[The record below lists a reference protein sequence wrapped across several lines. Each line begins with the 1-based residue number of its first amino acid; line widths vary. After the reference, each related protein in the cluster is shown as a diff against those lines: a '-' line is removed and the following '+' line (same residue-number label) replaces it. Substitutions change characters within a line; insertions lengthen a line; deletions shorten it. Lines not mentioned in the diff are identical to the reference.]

1 MKARKKEKNS
11 LRMRMMIMN
20 LAIAFTSLIVCGVLF
35 MGSVGLLVGRYANNN
50 LDFVLS
56 EVSDNLNEKTTF
68 MEEIIYRIR
77 GTDEIMSYLG
87 SPDPNS
93 SFSAGE
99 MEKMI
104 RNAIDIN
111 NDKNLKGWNEPV
123 VESVCVIDM
132 EGNYFSDF
140 YYALIYSDIAFRNN
154 IFVRINQEFET
165 RKKKSQSHSYCSVEK
180 DTLFFAYTIYDDNM
194 KDSGTV
200 IFEINMNALAQA
212 MEAVM
217 EYKDAFWA
225 VSDKTEIIKSDGNPR
240 GDSIKE
246 LEADP
251 YNEPYSKNY
260 KGMEY
265 RIYQRELGMG
275 LRMMVGIPVNQ
286 MSLILYDWLK
296 WYLLGIVGVI
306 VIGIAGF
313 AFFTYKITYPMK
325 EFSDKLKEVRK
336 GNYEVRLPEYDSR
349 EFDEVSI
356 TFNEMT
362 QHISHLINQVYE
374 KQLSIKEMELKFL
387 QTQMNPH
394 FMFNVLNSIAFQVK
408 MDGNEEIFKMLS
420 SFTQLIRAKIYR
432 DENEKVKISQ
442 ELQYVDY
449 YLCLQ
454 RFRFG
459 DRLGYEIEIED
470 DDYLDYYV
478 PKLCIQLLVEN
489 AVVHGIE
496 PKMDSGTVQVCVYKK
511 DGSLYID
518 ITDDGVGF
526 GKEGKIELPL
536 RMGEENSMHN
546 HIGINNAHHIIQL
559 MYGEDYGLNVYSRK
573 GRGTKVTIHIPFD
586 SRI

>member
-1 MKARKKEKNS
+1 
-11 LRMRMMIMN
+11 MMIMN
-20 LAIAFTSLIVCGVLF
+20 LAIAFTSLIVCGILF
-35 MGSVGLLVGRYANNN
+35 MVSVSLLVGRYANNN
-50 LDFVLS
+50 LDFVLT

-77 GTDEIMSYLG
+77 GTDEIMSYLSASG
-87 SPDPNS
+87 SGS
-93 SFSAGE
+93 SFSAE
-99 MEKMI
+99 QIEKLI
-104 RNAIDIN
+104 RNTIDIN

-123 VESVCVIDM
+123 VESVCVVDRK
-132 EGNYFSDF
+132 GNYYTDF
-140 YYALIYSDIAFRNN
+140 YYALVYSDIELRNH
-154 IFVRINQEFET
+154 IFARINQEFEA
-165 RKKKSQSHSYCSVEK
+165 RKKKDQESSYYSIEE
-180 DTLFFAYTIYDDNM
+180 DTLFFVYTIYDDSM

-200 IFEINMNALAQA
+200 IFEINMDALAQA
-212 MEAVM
+212 MEAVT
-217 EYKDAFWA
+217 EYKNAFW
-225 VSDKTEIIKSDGNPR
+225 VLSDEDDIIQSGGNP
-240 GDSIKE
+240 GSDSIKRME
-246 LEADP
+246 SDP

-260 KGMEY
+260 KGLKY

-275 LRMMVGIPVNQ
+275 LKLMVGIPVNQ

-296 WYLLGIVGVI
+296 WYILGIVGVI
-306 VIGIAGF
+306 LISIAGF

-325 EFSDKLKEVRK
+325 EFSAKLEEVRK

-349 EFDEVSI
+349 EFDEISI

-362 QHISHLINQVYE
+362 QHINHLINQVYE
-374 KQLSIKEMELKFL
+374 KQLSVKEMELKFL

-394 FMFNVLNSIAFQVK
+394 FMFNVLNCISFQAK
-408 MDGNEEIFKMLS
+408 MDGNEEVFKMLS

-459 DRLGYEIEIED
+459 DRLGYEIEVED
-470 DDYLDYYV
+470 EGYLDYFV

-496 PKMDSGTVQVCVYKK
+496 PKMDSGTVRIHVYKK

-526 GKEGKIELPL
+526 EKEGRIEIPL
-536 RMGEENSMHN
+536 RMEEENSMHN

-559 MYGEDYGLNVYSRK
+559 MYGEPYGLTVFSRRGK
-573 GRGTKVTIHIPFD
+573 GTEVTIHIPFD
-586 SRI
+586 RGVSSV